1 MASSSSFSRQLT
13 STMSRWVQVFS
24 GAGRDSLSL
33 SRAIWNA
40 HRGSSTT
47 IYNNNS
53 NTGSNRFA
61 SILKPVLLEQ
71 ARQSNRVAT
80 SLLYME
86 KEYGLVQYFGWR
98 RYLQQRFRTTTTK
111 ASPSSLMAT
120 SSSEIVPSHDDNT
133 VTTTTTNDEPS
144 KKKIAF
150 MITSSMKQEL
160 QDEPLG
166 FSAEQIKKMTPLQA
180 SLTLSHQVTSEK
192 YDETI
197 GALEGDYQKEQE
209 QLRQKEEELLR
220 AEQEQQVQEEVQQ
233 QQKENDEI
241 NPVAL
246 RNSDRNEPEQQ
257 QQQPYVFEDI
267 SSSLSP
273 AQLASAIGVGS
284 GFKETWY
291 EVREIKPNGESIRQG
306 LHPDMAEAELGLET
320 RETIRDRQMEK
331 DQHRYGIKDNQ
342 KEYSTFEIR
351 EITRTEIMNEH

>member
-1 MASSSSFSRQLT
+1 
-13 STMSRWVQVFS
+13 
-24 GAGRDSLSL
+24 
-33 SRAIWNA
+33 
-40 HRGSSTT
+40 
-47 IYNNNS
+47 
-53 NTGSNRFA
+53 
-61 SILKPVLLEQ
+61 
-71 ARQSNRVAT
+71 
-80 SLLYME
+80 
-86 KEYGLVQYFGWR
+86 
-98 RYLQQRFRTTTTK
+98 
-111 ASPSSLMAT
+111 MAT